1 VKILIHS
8 LALLSSMIF
17 MMMVCMTPYLKEP
30 VRPYDA
36 WRWTVL
42 WIMIILVL
50 VSHWMGIFDTV
61 AREKEK
67 K

>member
-1 VKILIHS
+1 
-8 LALLSSMIF
+8 MIF